1 MENLVNRNS
10 YPDGMALRIETM
22 GSITVSIANRWMMGW
37 PNLVKGL
44 LRTGCYL
51 DCLETQVAQEKD
63 ALADAVNLKHL
74 SRSEILEMYGIREFS
89 AFSGAV
95 RSM

>member
-37 PNLVKGL
+37 PNLVKGEPPRDLWRL
-44 LRTGCYL
+44 LNLR
-51 DCLETQVAQEKD
+51 EWSHEEIQQV
-63 ALADAVNLKHL
+63 
-74 SRSEILEMYGIREFS
+74 FP
-89 AFSGAV
+89 
-95 RSM
+95 